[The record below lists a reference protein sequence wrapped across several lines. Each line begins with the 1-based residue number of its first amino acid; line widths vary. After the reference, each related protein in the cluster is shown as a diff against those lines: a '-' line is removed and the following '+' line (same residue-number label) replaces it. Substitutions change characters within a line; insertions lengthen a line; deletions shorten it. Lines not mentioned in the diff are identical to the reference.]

1 MSKFQLMAIII
12 STGIYTHCDI
22 VTKRL
27 FKTNCVFFSLKD
39 SHHSTLFTTGRQNLL
54 CNTK

>member
-12 STGIYTHCDI
+12 STKIYTHCDN

-27 FKTNCVFFSLKD
+27 FKTNCVFFFFKGLS
-39 SHHSTLFTTGRQNLL
+39 HSTLFTTGRQNLL